1 VGWYLNYRLPSFYK
15 TFHFKIHLENGIF
28 FVKFATFCA
37 EDIMAGHSKWK
48 QIKYKKAKADAQRGK
63 VFTRLIKEI
72 TIAARIGGG
81 DEGAN
86 PRLRTA
92 IQAAKAANMPQANIE
107 RAIKKGTGELPGVS
121 YEDAV
126 YEGYGPGG
134 AALLIECFTDN
145 KNRTVADLRHY
156 LAKHGGNL
164 GESGSVAWMF
174 ERQGEIVVPLGEA
187 TEDDLLMV
195 ALEAGA
201 DDMQV
206 QEGTAI
212 MTCAPEALNE
222 IRAALEE
229 NGFEVES
236 AEITKVAK
244 NTVKL
249 EGKAAQQMLRLME
262 YLEEH
267 DDVQEVYS
275 NFDVDEK
282 VIAEF

>member
-1 VGWYLNYRLPSFYK
+1 MS
-15 TFHFKIHLENGIF
+15 
-28 FVKFATFCA
+28 
-37 EDIMAGHSKWK
+37 GHSKWK
-48 QIKYKKAKADAQRGK
+48 QIKHKKAKTDAQRGK

-72 TIAARIGGG
+72 TIAARMGGG
-81 DEGAN
+81 DESAN

-92 IQAAKAANMPQANIE
+92 IQTAKAANMPQANIE
-107 RAIKKGTGELPGVS
+107 RAIKKGTGDLPGVS
-121 YEDAV
+121 YEDAI

-134 AALLIECFTDN
+134 AAVLIECFTDN

-156 LAKHGGNL
+156 LSKHGGNL

-174 ERQGEIVVPLGEA
+174 ERQGEITVALAEA

-201 DDMQV
+201 DDMEV
-206 QEGTAI
+206 QDDTAI
-212 MTCAPEALNE
+212 ITCAPEALDA

-229 NGFEVES
+229 SDFVVES
-236 AEITKVAK
+236 AEIIKAAK

-249 EGKAAQQMLRLME
+249 EGKAAQQMLKLME

-267 DDVQEVYS
+267 DDVQDVYS
-275 NFDVDEK
+275 NFDVDEE
-282 VIAEF
+282 VIAEY